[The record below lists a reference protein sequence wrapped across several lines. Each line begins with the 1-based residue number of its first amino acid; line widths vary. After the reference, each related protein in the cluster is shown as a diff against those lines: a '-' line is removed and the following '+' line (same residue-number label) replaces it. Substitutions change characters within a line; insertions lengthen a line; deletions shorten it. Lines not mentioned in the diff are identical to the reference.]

1 MNRSHLDTELRLIK
15 DGLLAMAGVA
25 EEMIRLTI
33 RAYSEKLDSMVGEVL
48 RMGASMDEMEVRLDQ
63 ACIDLL
69 ALQSPMGSD
78 LRFATSAIKIL
89 PDIERIGDHCE
100 NIARRA
106 PLLNHLQRILPQG
119 LLEALGG
126 ETSSMMR
133 RSVEAFV
140 ASDAALARSVI
151 DSDDKVDDIY
161 NHCYRELVR
170 QMVSDPLCVE
180 RASHLIIVIKNWER
194 IGDMATNIAEEVIFI
209 AEGVNAK
216 HLRKQEGRPVEW
228 QPEWKAEA
236 KTEGRAE

>member
-1 MNRSHLDTELRLIK
+1 MNRSHLDTELRLVK

-33 RAYSEKLDSMVGEVL
+33 RAYTEKQDGLAEEVL
-48 RMGASMDEMEVRLDQ
+48 RMGATVDEMEVRLDQ

-78 LRFATSAIKIL
+78 LRFVTSAFKIL
-89 PDIERIGDHCE
+89 PEIERIGDHCE

-106 PLLNHLQRILPQG
+106 PLLNHLEQILPPG
-119 LLEALGG
+119 LLEALGQ
-126 ETSSMMR
+126 ETTSMMR
-133 RSVEAFV
+133 RSVDAFV
-140 ASDAALARSVI
+140 ATDSALARGVI
-151 DSDDKVDDIY
+151 DSDDKVDEIY

-170 QMVSDPLCVE
+170 KMVSDPLCIE

-209 AEGVNAK
+209 AEGVSAK
-216 HLRKQEGRPVEW
+216 HQYLSQAEGQTRNG
-228 QPEWKAEA
+228 
-236 KTEGRAE
+236 TNT